1 MERWFVKNKIQDYRE
16 ISRILGISEIIAKL
30 LINRDIV
37 DIHDIKMFLN
47 PQLRYLSTPDI
58 MKDLVKGADIILD
71 KIRQNKRIRIIGDF
85 DVDGVMSVYILYKG
99 LKEIG
104 ANVDYVIPDRI
115 LDGYGINMDIVKAAK
130 EDGVDTILTCDNGI
144 AALDQIKYAKKLG
157 LTVIVTDHHDIPYRE
172 ESGLRTYLSSEADA
186 IINPKQIECQFPA
199 KNLCGAGISYR
210 LVRYLFDKENIIY
223 EVDEFLEFVAIATIC
238 DVVDLVGENRIIV
251 KNGIQALN
259 HTKNIGLMAL
269 IDICGIKDKD
279 IGVYHIG
286 FIIGPTINASGRLD
300 SALYALKLLLT
311 EDIQLAYEIAK
322 NLRCLNEERK
332 TMTIDGVERIISII
346 EKENMDKE
354 KVLVVYDAEIHESI
368 AGIIAGR
375 IKEKYNMPTIILT
388 KGNDGVKGSAR
399 SIKEYN
405 MFEELSKC
413 KDILN
418 RFGGHP
424 MAAGLSLDE
433 ENIIQLRNRLNEYTM
448 LSDEDLVPKIYIDMQ
463 LPIECIS
470 YKLIED
476 MKILEPFGKGNI
488 RPLFGDKGLR
498 IQRGTIL
505 GSKRSVLKLN
515 LLSSNG
521 QRFEAILFNESDAF
535 IEDIERL
542 YGKNQM
548 ESMFKGIENNISVDI
563 LYYPEINEYMGT
575 KTVQVIIKNYRFN

>member
-37 DIHDIKMFLN
+37 DMYDIKMFLN
-47 PQLRYLSTPDI
+47 PQLRYLNTPDI
-58 MKDLVKGADIILD
+58 MKDLVKGADIILE
-71 KIRQNKRIRIIGDF
+71 KIRQNKRIRIVGDF

-99 LKEIG
+99 LKKIG
-104 ANVDYVIPDRI
+104 VNVDYVIPDRI
-115 LDGYGINMDIVKAAK
+115 LDGYGINLDIVKAAK

-199 KNLCGAGISYR
+199 KNLCGAGIAYR

-223 EVDEFLEFVAIATIC
+223 EDDEFLEFVAIATIC

-251 KNGIQALN
+251 KNGIEALN

-311 EDIQLAYEIAK
+311 EDLQLAYEIAK
-322 NLRCLNEERK
+322 NLRGLNEERK
-332 TMTIDGVERIISII
+332 TMTIDGVERIIAII

-354 KVLVVYDAEIHESI
+354 KVLVVYDSEIHESI

-375 IKEKYNMPTIILT
+375 IKEKYNMPTIVLT

-399 SIKEYN
+399 SIEEYN

-424 MAAGLSLDE
+424 MAAGLSIDK

-463 LPIECIS
+463 LPIEYIS

-476 MKILEPFGKGNI
+476 MKILEPFGKGNS

-505 GSKRSVLKLN
+505 GSKRNVLKLN
-515 LLSSNG
+515 LLASNG
-521 QRFEAILFNESDAF
+521 QRFEAILFDKSDTF

-542 YGKNQM
+542 YGNNQM

-563 LYYPEINEYMGT
+563 LYYPDINEYMGNRT
-575 KTVQVIIKNYRFN
+575 IQVIIKNYRFN

>member
-37 DIHDIKMFLN
+37 DMYDIKMFLN
-47 PQLRYLSTPDI
+47 PQLRYLNTPDI
-58 MKDLVKGADIILD
+58 MKDLVKGADIILE
-71 KIRQNKRIRIIGDF
+71 KIRQNKRIRIVGDF

-99 LKEIG
+99 LKKIG
-104 ANVDYVIPDRI
+104 VNVDYVIPDRI
-115 LDGYGINMDIVKAAK
+115 LDGYGINLDIVKAAK

-199 KNLCGAGISYR
+199 KNLCGAGIAYR

-223 EVDEFLEFVAIATIC
+223 EDDEFLEFVAIATIC

-251 KNGIQALN
+251 KNGIEALN

-311 EDIQLAYEIAK
+311 EDLQLAYEIAK
-322 NLRCLNEERK
+322 NLRGLNEERK
-332 TMTIDGVERIISII
+332 TMTIDGVERIIAII

-354 KVLVVYDAEIHESI
+354 KVLVVYDSEIHESI

-375 IKEKYNMPTIILT
+375 IKEKYNMPTIVLT

-399 SIKEYN
+399 SIEEYN

-424 MAAGLSLDE
+424 MAAGLSIDK

-463 LPIECIS
+463 LPIEYIS

-476 MKILEPFGKGNI
+476 MKILEPFGKGNS

-505 GSKRSVLKLN
+505 GSKRNVLKLN
-515 LLSSNG
+515 LLASNG
-521 QRFEAILFNESDAF
+521 QRFEAILFDKSDTF
-535 IEDIERL
+535 IEDVERL

-563 LYYPEINEYMGT
+563 LYYPDINEYMGT
-575 KTVQVIIKNYRFN
+575 RTLQVIIKNYRFN